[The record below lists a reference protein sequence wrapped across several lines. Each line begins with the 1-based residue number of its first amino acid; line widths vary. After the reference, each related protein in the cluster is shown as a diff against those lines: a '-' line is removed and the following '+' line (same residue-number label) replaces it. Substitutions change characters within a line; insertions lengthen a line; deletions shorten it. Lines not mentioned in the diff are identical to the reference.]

1 MSKFWTRLILRA
13 VIYSYIMLFSVVLG
27 PDVYMGLGKRFYF
40 VDSYVAEV
48 NMPTYGNDTTIDMLK
63 KFDQSVGGGVIAFKP
78 NEQFSRAVR
87 IREADQ
93 IPGKES
99 VIGQAL
105 PLWTECDIVIEKGLD
120 YETYY
125 QVLLH
130 EYLHCLG
137 YMHTNDPND
146 LMYPSVTMAPESNLL
161 KYAKEIK
168 ERRKWKNLK
177 N

>member
-1 MSKFWTRLILRA
+1 MNKFWTRLLLRA
-13 VIYSYIMLFSVVLG
+13 VVYSYVMLFSVVIG

-48 NMPTYGNDTTIDMLK
+48 NMPTYGNEETLAMFR

-78 NEQFSRAVR
+78 SDGFSRAVR
-87 IREADQ
+87 IREAEQ

-105 PLWTECDIVIEKGLD
+105 PLWTECDKVIEKGLD

-125 QVLLH
+125 HTLLH

-137 YMHTNDPND
+137 YLHTNDPSD
-146 LMYPSVTMAPESNLL
+146 LMYPSVSETPESNLL
-161 KYAKEIK
+161 KYANEIK